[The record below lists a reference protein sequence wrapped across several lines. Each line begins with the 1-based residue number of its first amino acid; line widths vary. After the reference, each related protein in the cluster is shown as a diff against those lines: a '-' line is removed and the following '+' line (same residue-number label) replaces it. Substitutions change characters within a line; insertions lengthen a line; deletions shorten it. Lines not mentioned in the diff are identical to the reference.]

1 MQEEGPKSACRIDSL
16 TIATLPSFLAVVG
29 DAGVVAEERKW
40 VLYFSHR
47 DGISLSFLRF
57 TSAVKGESLSSCHEQ
72 MK

>member
-1 MQEEGPKSACRIDSL
+1 MQEEGQKSACRIDSL
-16 TIATLPSFLAVVG
+16 PIATRPSFLAVVG

-57 TSAVKGESLSSCHEQ
+57 TSAVKGGNCQSSCRLGA
-72 MK
+72 